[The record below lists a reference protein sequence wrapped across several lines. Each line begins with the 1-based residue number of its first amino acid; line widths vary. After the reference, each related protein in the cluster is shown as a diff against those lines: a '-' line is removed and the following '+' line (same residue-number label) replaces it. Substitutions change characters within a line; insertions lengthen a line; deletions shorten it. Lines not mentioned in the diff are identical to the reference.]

1 MCCVT
6 VTLWKTVT
14 KIIVSLCNEL
24 LTLFPVKWLLQT
36 WELGLRALQS
46 GFEVH
51 RDNDKM
57 ALRGDVTPF
66 VVKLALP

>member
-6 VTLWKTVT
+6 VTRGETVT
-14 KIIVSLCNEL
+14 KIIATLCSEL
-24 LTLFPVKWLLQT
+24 LTLFSVKWLLQT
-36 WELGLRALQS
+36 WEPGLRALQS

-51 RDNDKM
+51 WDNDKM
-57 ALRGDVTPF
+57 ALKGDVTPF